1 MLPAAWLF
9 HTPPPP
15 RVCRAGLPRR
25 QSLRLG
31 ILRLRRPPQGCRRQL
46 WEEAPW
52 GPPDSLSFI
61 SHRGTADRNRG
72 EMFLHRR
79 RGGSVETGRWGGGR
93 GAGRVQPPGREL
105 PAETRRVHPETR
117 DGLRAAARTRPR
129 RPPTGARVNRDAA
142 ARRRPRGVTWRSP
155 ATHVTWALLPDA
167 RQSERSRTQK
177 ASRPRRA
184 ATLAWC
190 SDPGGGAGRGQSR
203 PGSAHAAWSVAAV

>member
-1 MLPAAWLF
+1 MLRAAWLF

-15 RVCRAGLPRR
+15 RVCRAGLPGR
-25 QSLRLG
+25 QSLRLE
-31 ILRLRRPPQGCRRQL
+31 ILGLRRPPQGCRRQL
-46 WEEAPW
+46 WEEATW
-52 GPPDSLSFI
+52 GPPPDSLSFI
-61 SHRGTADRNRG
+61 SRRGTADRNRG
-72 EMFLHRR
+72 ETFLHRR
-79 RGGSVETGRWGGGR
+79 RGGSVETGGR
-93 GAGRVQPPGREL
+93 GAGRVRSPRREL

-129 RPPTGARVNRDAA
+129 RPPTGARVNRGAA
-142 ARRRPRGVTWRSP
+142 ARRRPRGVTRRSP

-184 ATLAWC
+184 ATLGWC

-203 PGSAHAAWSVAAV
+203 PGSAHAAWSVGAV